1 MNGKICNINASE
13 KNLYGKKETI
23 MEYRDIEKSLN
34 YLDIF
39 ADSDELLCDAVNGAY
54 DLIVKYLE
62 QYTKRICAVLTSVG
76 ENTNFD
82 INVYG
87 GKRAHTHA
95 GLIQHHCGVGFDI
108 KGKRKSKYYLS
119 MVSMNREKN
128 SKNIHSVLGR
138 IQFMISRDSIDAGNP
153 NRMIEGE
160 NGIEVAYPFMDE
172 KQVLRELKE
181 DEWQRFFEDRRNQRV
196 FYTGYKIM
204 GREGE
209 DAKADIVLNSK
220 NIEQFCRMILNI
232 INFLEN

>member
-1 MNGKICNINASE
+1 
-13 KNLYGKKETI
+13 

-119 MVSMNREKN
+119 MVSMNREKIP
-128 SKNIHSVLGR
+128 KIFIL
-138 IQFMISRDSIDAGNP
+138 FW
-153 NRMIEGE
+153 EGF
-160 NGIEVAYPFMDE
+160 N
-172 KQVLRELKE
+172 L
-181 DEWQRFFEDRRNQRV
+181 
-196 FYTGYKIM
+196 
-204 GREGE
+204 
-209 DAKADIVLNSK
+209 
-220 NIEQFCRMILNI
+220 
-232 INFLEN
+232 